1 MRTVAKEAARRGI
14 RVNTLHPGPIDNAFL
29 LEIEDGIGRMAGGV
43 EGTKLLDDM
52 IHLRRHATPDEI
64 ARSALYLASDMASF
78 VTAAT
83 LMADGADEKNRR
95 SMHRIERADLGFGRR
110 RAPLRSGG
118 RRRARMP
125 RLPGGRRRFCRRSFR
140 LCSLRRIGA
149 GARRNR

>member
-78 VTAAT
+78 VGRKKSSLNAPNRTCGPWVRPAASSPPVGR
-83 LMADGADEKNRR
+83 AAPSAHASAAWR
-95 SMHRIERADLGFGRR
+95 STPILQAQLSALQPAPDRR
-110 RAPLRSGG
+110 RCPTEQMRGSYLA
-118 RRRARMP
+118 
-125 RLPGGRRRFCRRSFR
+125 
-140 LCSLRRIGA
+140 
-149 GARRNR
+149 